1 MKKIRLKKLH
11 LVNFMGEKE
20 RTTEFNL
27 DETTIAGANG
37 LGKSRHFN
45 AFMWLLFGK
54 DVEGRKDYEIRTR
67 VGGEPLH
74 EVECSVEAEI
84 LVDDEIID
92 IKRSFVEDWVK
103 PRGCA
108 ERILK
113 GNHTDCWWNGAPV
126 KVGDFDKRIAGIIDA
141 SLFRMITDP
150 MCFPNMPW
158 KKMRGMLFEL
168 AGNIDESAIINGN
181 PEFVKLMDIIS
192 GKSYEDFK
200 KELAAKKKRLNDD
213 LNQVQPRID
222 QTQKMMP
229 ESCDFASIERRI
241 ADIDKEITTIDKSIA
256 DAATA
261 ERAKYDRERALQSQ
275 VNDIRR
281 KMDAIINDAQDA
293 AIADAR
299 KANAERDGWNNELRD
314 LHSKLSTITID
325 INRRKASDEA
335 NRKEI
340 ERQRERIARLNDQV
354 DTYRNR
360 WKEEN
365 RRPFTGDKCPHCGQP
380 LPPDMLADAE
390 TTFRN
395 KQTALKDS
403 ILADANAV
411 KAQIAGIEKD
421 IADLESLSSVQP
433 AKIAELEKELTDT
446 QARIDELNGK
456 MQSFTPAKPDIVV
469 PGNIPAWKELNDQV
483 ADLERQIA
491 GIRDDNA
498 DNNGTSAIAA
508 RKAELNAERSDAVR
522 RLSDKDA
529 IDRANKEIAD
539 LEKHGKDVAQD
550 IADLERLEFTMAQ
563 FSKRRVEEMEKRVNS
578 LFTMVTWK
586 LFDYTFDGNE
596 SETCIPMV
604 NGVPFGRA
612 NTASR
617 INAGLD
623 IINALCRHFDVC
635 APIFLDNAEC
645 INEPIKT
652 AGQVIKM
659 YVTTDQ
665 TLIIK

>member
-1 MKKIRLKKLH
+1 
-11 LVNFMGEKE
+11 
-20 RTTEFNL
+20 
-27 DETTIAGANG
+27 
-37 LGKSRHFN
+37 
-45 AFMWLLFGK
+45 
-54 DVEGRKDYEIRTR
+54 
-67 VGGEPLH
+67 
-74 EVECSVEAEI
+74 
-84 LVDDEIID
+84 
-92 IKRSFVEDWVK
+92 
-103 PRGCA
+103 
-108 ERILK
+108 
-113 GNHTDCWWNGAPV
+113 
-126 KVGDFDKRIAGIIDA
+126 
-141 SLFRMITDP
+141 
-150 MCFPNMPW
+150 
-158 KKMRGMLFEL
+158 
-168 AGNIDESAIINGN
+168 
-181 PEFVKLMDIIS
+181 
-192 GKSYEDFK
+192 
-200 KELAAKKKRLNDD
+200 
-213 LNQVQPRID
+213 
-222 QTQKMMP
+222 MMP

-241 ADIDKEITTIDKSIA
+241 ADIDTEIATIDKSIA

-281 KMDAIINDAQDA
+281 KMDAIVNDAKNA

-314 LHSKLSTITID
+314 LHSKMSTITID
-325 INRRKASDEA
+325 INRRKASDDTT
-335 NRKEI
+335 RKDI
-340 ERQRERIARLNDQV
+340 ERQRERIAKLNDQV
-354 DTYRNR
+354 EAYRNQG
-360 WKEEN
+360 KAEN
-365 RRPFTGDKCPHCGQP
+365 RRAFTGDKCPHCGQT

-390 TTFRN
+390 KTFHE

-411 KAQIAGIEKD
+411 KAQIEVITKD
-421 IADLESLSSVQP
+421 AADLESLLSVNP
-433 AKIAELEKELTDT
+433 GKIAELEKEQSDT
-446 QARIDELNGK
+446 QARIDELNAK
-456 MQSFTPAKPDIVV
+456 MQAFVPVKPADVV
-469 PGNIPAWKELNDQV
+469 PENIIEWVNLNNQV
-483 ADLERQIA
+483 TDLEKQIA
-491 GIRDDNA
+491 GVRDSDTT
-498 DNNGTSAIAA
+498 DNGTSEITA
-508 RKAELNAERSDAVR
+508 RKAELNAERANAVH
-522 RLSDKDA
+522 RLADKDA
-529 IDRANKEIAD
+529 IARANKEIAD
-539 LEKHGKDVAQD
+539 LEKHGKDVAQE

-596 SETCIPMV
+596 SETCVPMV